1 MQRKRPLNLFPVL
14 TGLSLALCLSQPAP
28 LFAAE
33 AVPATRL
40 TAACPKIEVNPA
52 PAASD
57 DKKKKGPQLEEKTI
71 KVYQKARKAVEEEDY
86 AAARELLVP
95 AVESARKP
103 ADKGLLSSLLG
114 YTYAQQDD
122 YENAALATRAAI
134 DSKGLQDAELA
145 GAWQNLAAYYT
156 HLEKHEHTLEAI
168 DSYLQSGQ
176 PVRPELLVVKASTLN
191 KLERQ
196 ADAVCPLYSAI
207 LASTEPKPDWLK
219 MLMQLHYNNDD
230 LDGAAA
236 VQQAIIAREPN
247 DGTHVV
253 QLANIYLRASK
264 NAEGFALLSDAWNKG
279 LLKKDKDIRNLA
291 TMYWNNAEYEKTADI
306 LRQGIELGIL
316 PNTDQIWKNIAQA
329 WKQIGNT
336 DKAIHAYGEAAKTAA
351 TGEMALLQGELLS
364 ELKRWPEAAAAYS
377 QALAKG
383 GLGKHEGHTYLV
395 LGYAQF
401 RNSEFKPALQNLQ
414 KAATYPEKKAEAQA
428 VIQQVKANM

>member
-1 MQRKRPLNLFPVL
+1 MQRKPALKLFFPLAA
-14 TGLSLALCLSQPAP
+14 LSLALLSAQAATA
-28 LFAAE
+28 FASE
-33 AVPATRL
+33 NLPATRL
-40 TAACPKIEVNPA
+40 TSACPQITVNPA
-52 PAASD
+52 PAQSD
-57 DKKKKGPQLEEKTI
+57 DKKKKAPQLEEKSI
-71 KVYQKARKAVEEEDY
+71 KVYQKARKAVEEQDF
-86 AAARELLVP
+86 AAARDLLVP

-103 ADKGLLSSLLG
+103 ADKALLSSLLG
-114 YTYAQQDD
+114 YAHAQLDD
-122 YENAALATRAAI
+122 YEHAALATRAAI

-145 GAWQNLAAYYT
+145 AAWQNLAAYYT
-156 HLEKHEHTLEAI
+156 NLEKHEQTLEAI

-191 KLERQ
+191 KLDRQ

-207 LASTEPKPDWLK
+207 LASAEPKPDWLK
-219 MLMQLHYNNDD
+219 LLMQLHYNNDD

-253 QLANIYLRASK
+253 QLANIYLRAGK
-264 NAEGFALLSDAWNKG
+264 TAEAFALLSDAWNKG

-306 LRQGIELGIL
+306 LKQGIDLGIL
-316 PNTDQIWKNIAQA
+316 PNNDQIWKNIAQA
-329 WKQIGNT
+329 WKQVGNT
-336 DKAIHAYGEAAKTAA
+336 DKAAHAYGEAAKTAA
-351 TGEMALLQGELLS
+351 TGELALIQGELLS
-364 ELKRWPEAAAAYS
+364 ELKRWPEAAAAY
-377 QALAKG
+377 QHALAKG
-383 GLGKHEGHTYLV
+383 GLGKNEGHTYLV